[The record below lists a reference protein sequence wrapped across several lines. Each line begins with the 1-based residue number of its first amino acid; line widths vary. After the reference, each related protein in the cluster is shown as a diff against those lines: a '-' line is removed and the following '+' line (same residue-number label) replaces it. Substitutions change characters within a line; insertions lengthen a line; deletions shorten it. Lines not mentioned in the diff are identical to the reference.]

1 MAVNEALNAY
11 STTAASNTPAGTDN
25 VGSDLD
31 DHLRD
36 LKKNSAYA
44 ARFVEDATLSAAATI
59 AVTALHRVTPVD
71 PNTTGAS
78 VTITLPTVATA
89 GDGFTTVVRNT
100 TGAKLVIID
109 GNGAET
115 VDGAADLTLSA
126 TNQAVALNCDGAAW
140 FSVGE
145 ANFPAIIKS
154 SDYSALSAS
163 ASAMASGD
171 ILFVA
176 DASDSNTVKTQ
187 TLQNAVRA
195 IVPKNIVQVVT
206 ASTSYY
212 HTVTAQFTSD
222 DTLPTTSETGFI
234 QTTGPTD
241 FSASITAGS
250 TSNLLLFDVEVQCAA
265 PASTSMIIVCLFED
279 ASSECLAVWAANP
292 VSSGTLNIK
301 GTYWKNPADT
311 SSHTYKLGLA
321 QGSNQAVALNG
332 FSGSAKFGGGLA
344 TRLVITEVSA

>member
-78 VTITLPTVATA
+78 VTITLPTVANA
-89 GDGFTTVVRNT
+89 GDGFVTVVRNT

-154 SDYSALSAS
+154 ADYSALSAS

-187 TLQNAVRA
+187 TLQNAVRGA
-195 IVPKNIVQVVT
+195 ERIVQVVT
-206 ASTSYY
+206 ATSTLY
-212 HTVTAQFTSD
+212 HTITKTAVYD
-222 DTLPTTSETGFI
+222 DTPPTTTETGFI
-234 QTTGPTD
+234 QTAGPAD
-241 FSASITAGS
+241 LSASITAES
-250 TSNLLLFDVEVQCAA
+250 TSNLLIFDIQVNVV
-265 PASTSMIIVCLFED
+265 STSSSSGIALAAFED
-279 ASSECLAVWAANP
+279 SATDAFAACLKTIPANT
-292 VSSGTLNIK
+292 VDTWTWRFTK
-301 GTYWKNPADT
+301 TPADT
-311 SSHTYKLGLA
+311 SAHTYKIGVGHTGGLI
-321 QGSNQAVALNG
+321 VYING
-332 FSGSAKFGGGLA
+332 TGGNTRTFGGIFG
-344 TRLVITEVSA
+344 TTIMITEVRV